1 VLRRPL
7 LVLLLAFGASVLLRW
22 PLLDRPL
29 SGHHEYCTAF
39 TLIILQNWHNDGLAV
54 HAGAPPLTFNAP
66 GDREAPWM
74 GAEMALHN
82 GRYYYLSHPPL
93 GLYLPHFAFALF
105 GAAPSPLGLQA
116 FNLIL
121 HALLVL
127 AVWRLLRAASG
138 QRAAL
143 HAALLTIFLPAP
155 LWFLGN
161 AYMSDIM
168 VVVPWAWH
176 LVAAQALFSAS
187 PQRSSRLWPF
197 TLSLLITVYTGWL
210 GVLAAAVDLLLL
222 FRTEALRAQRVRIIG
237 ALAFAVALPL
247 VLTMLSYASVIGGQG
262 VLDYLLGR
270 LQHRSSLGPAASGWQ
285 AIGQVLENF
294 RIGFLPVLP
303 VLLVALPL
311 LVRAG
316 LRGSLHLGQNVRVL
330 LVLTGLPVLLEHVL
344 LLDYAAHD
352 FVLLKAVPL
361 MAGGVA
367 LLLEE
372 VGRVSWTKRF
382 SSVMVM
388 FVCMMGAAY
397 FWRLN
402 ASGGSTRYREAG
414 TFIAQHIRPEE
425 RFFWNGPPPEPQ
437 LVWYAQRTPWS
448 VNSEAEARSILAAR
462 GEHSGVLFRP
472 ATDGSGL
479 ELVRVSPALPHQRH

>member
-1 VLRRPL
+1 MLRLPL
-7 LVLLLAFGASVLLRW
+7 IILLLTFGASVALRW

-39 TLIILQNWHNDGLAV
+39 TLIILQNWHHDGLVA
-54 HAGAPPLTFNAP
+54 HAGAPPLTFAAP
-66 GDREAPWM
+66 GDRDAPWM
-74 GAEMALHN
+74 GAKMALHN

-93 GLYLPHFAFALF
+93 GFYLPHFAFALF

-116 FNLIL
+116 FNLLL
-121 HALLVL
+121 HVLLVL
-127 AVWRLLRAASG
+127 AVWRLILAVSG

-143 HAALLTIFLPAP
+143 HAALLAIFMPAP

-176 LVAAQALFSAS
+176 LVAAQALFVST
-187 PQRSSRLWPF
+187 QQHRTRLWPF

-210 GVLAAAVDLLLL
+210 GVIAAAVDLLLV
-222 FRTEALRAQRVRIIG
+222 FRTEAVRAQRARIIG
-237 ALAFAVALPL
+237 AIAFAVALPL
-247 VLTMLSYASVIGGQG
+247 VLTVLSYASVIGGQG
-262 VLDYLLGR
+262 LMDYLLGR
-270 LQHRSSLGPAASGWQ
+270 LLHRSSLGPAASGWQ
-285 AIGQVLENF
+285 VLWQVLENF
-294 RIGFLPVLP
+294 RIGFLPVLL
-303 VLLVALPL
+303 VLLVALPVM
-311 LVRAG
+311 VRAG
-316 LRGSLHLGQNVRVL
+316 LRGVFHLAPNVRL
-330 LVLTGLPVLLEHVL
+330 LLLLSGLPVLLEHAL

-361 MAGGVA
+361 LAGGVA

-372 VGRVSWTKRF
+372 VGRESWAKRF
-382 SSVMVM
+382 PGMMVV
-388 FVCMMGAAY
+388 FLCTLGAAY

-402 ASGGSTRYREAG
+402 ASGGSTRYRDAG
-414 TFIAQHIRPEE
+414 TFIAQHIRPDE
-425 RFFWNGPPPEPQ
+425 RYFWSGPPPEPQ

-448 VNSEAEARSILAAR
+448 VSSEAEARSVLAAR

-472 ATDGSGL
+472 AIEGSGL
-479 ELVRVSPALPHQRH
+479 ELVRVSPALPHQHP